1 MMTMIG
7 SISCDDSS
15 FIDSL
20 IHHIQKKIWLNL
32 SRDRW
37 SRKQLFRILG
47 INRKWIRVILN
58 TDSMSVFRQ
67 GICRVLWESYYSD
80 VINILYVNRKFHWNS
95 WIVIDLGKRLLV
107 EVIQSFFFLLHLRC
121 RCRYYQLN
129 AKVFLFARKLLRVIV
144 KQIFSMSRRNKT

>member
-1 MMTMIG
+1 MIG

-15 FIDSL
+15 FIHL
-20 IHHIQKKIWLNL
+20 FIIYKKKTWLNL
-32 SRDRW
+32 SRDQW

-47 INRKWIRVILN
+47 IDRKWIRVILN

-95 WIVIDLGKRLLV
+95 WIAIDLGKRLLV
-107 EVIQSFFFLLHLRC
+107 EVIQSFFFFWFFC
-121 RCRYYQLN
+121 VVVLN
-129 AKVFLFARKLLRVIV
+129 WTRRFLFIRL
-144 KQIFSMSRRNKT
+144 